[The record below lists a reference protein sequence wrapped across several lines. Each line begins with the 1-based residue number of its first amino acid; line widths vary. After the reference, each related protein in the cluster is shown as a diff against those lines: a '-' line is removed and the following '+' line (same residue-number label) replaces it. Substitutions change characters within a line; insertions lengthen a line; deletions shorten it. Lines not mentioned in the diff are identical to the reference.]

1 MPWSFANLAIQIL
14 GGMIGGHI
22 AAALAKEKKFGF
34 LVQTLLGAVGGG
46 LSGCFLQTFAIT
58 VVSGNGSLNEVRL
71 VEQIMLEAI
80 TGIAAG
86 GIATLA
92 AIILKHGNGD
102 H

>member
-1 MPWSFANLAIQIL
+1 
-14 GGMIGGHI
+14 
-22 AAALAKEKKFGF
+22 
-34 LVQTLLGAVGGG
+34 
-46 LSGCFLQTFAIT
+46 
-58 VVSGNGSLNEVRL
+58 
-71 VEQIMLEAI
+71 MLEAI